1 MNKVTTLSS
10 VILGLLSL
18 IHDGRTGLTLKYI
31 LGPGKSLSKTL
42 DYFILFNQHATVTA
56 SYYNNGL
63 SFTLTADFNNSA
75 SFNSGYD
82 QNICGAPPIE
92 MQRDFSTL
100 Y

>member
-1 MNKVTTLSS
+1 MKF
-10 VILGLLSL
+10 ILGS
-18 IHDGRTGLTLKYI
+18 
-31 LGPGKSLSKTL
+31 GKSLFKTQ
-42 DYFILFNQHATVTA
+42 DYGGLFNQHATVTA

-92 MQRDFSTL
+92 MQRDFSTI
-100 Y
+100 YQRSFTKG

>member
-1 MNKVTTLSS
+1 M
-10 VILGLLSL
+10 
-18 IHDGRTGLTLKYI
+18 
-31 LGPGKSLSKTL
+31 
-42 DYFILFNQHATVTA
+42 TA

-92 MQRDFSTL
+92 MQRDFSTTMYVL
-100 Y
+100 NLDFKAA